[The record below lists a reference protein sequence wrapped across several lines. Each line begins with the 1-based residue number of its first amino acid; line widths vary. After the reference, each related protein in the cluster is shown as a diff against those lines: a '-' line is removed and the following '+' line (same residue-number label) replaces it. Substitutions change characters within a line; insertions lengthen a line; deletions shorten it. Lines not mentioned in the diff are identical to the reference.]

1 MDCIPHFVTRKTIN
15 FLIRVYMSIFSDEKR
30 KKHQS

>member
-15 FLIRVYMSIFSDEKR
+15 FLIRVYMSIFSDKKEKT
-30 KKHQS
+30 